1 MLTFISVHVCV
12 YVCSSFFGC
21 DFACCWCC
29 CCYRSSSA
37 SFHKSLQWI
46 TTHKHWQRTSSSH
59 KTKDFFLLFLFAF
72 RFECVLF
79 KYKLLLSW
87 KLSYHFFEKRF
98 SVHNSSSGVSF
109 LDLFWTQF
117 NFFFAVSPF
126 YFDISSFSN
135 CQQYLNY
142 KFCFIQLLN
151 ILHFP
156 FQVLKQFDLYGLFVG
171 VEVHKYKQH
180 NDSFVRFLFCYFR
193 RYFKFLFALFVI
205 LCTICVLYTYI
216 YHSGSKTDFFNN
228 WLCFIF
234 ERTDFFFASLYF
246 SWNFHSVY

>member
-1 MLTFISVHVCV
+1 MYVLPFSDAILLVAGVVVAIVRRLLRFINHCNGLQHINIDSAQVLHTKLKI
-12 YVCSSFFGC
+12 SFYYF
-21 DFACCWCC
+21 
-29 CCYRSSSA
+29 S
-37 SFHKSLQWI
+37 
-46 TTHKHWQRTSSSH
+46 
-59 KTKDFFLLFLFAF
+59 LLFGLNAFYSSISYYYHGNSHITSLKSVSVFIIRLLVF
-72 RFECVLF
+72 RFWIC
-79 KYKLLLSW
+79 
-87 KLSYHFFEKRF
+87 FE
-98 SVHNSSSGVSF
+98 HN
-109 LDLFWTQF
+109 LI
-117 NFFFAVSPF
+117 FFFAVSPF